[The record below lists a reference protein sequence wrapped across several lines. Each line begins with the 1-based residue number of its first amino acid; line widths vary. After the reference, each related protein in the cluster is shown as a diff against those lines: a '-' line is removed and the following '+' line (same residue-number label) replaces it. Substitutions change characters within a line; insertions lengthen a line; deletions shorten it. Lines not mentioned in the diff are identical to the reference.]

1 MILSFGI
8 DFFIIRYWKNRV
20 LGPIFHVEKPYF
32 CYIFTDL
39 ARIKKMNYDLKP
51 PFDSGYGKLIQSG
64 TRRLYHG
71 VLFYYR
77 SIGGFQMMALN
88 TDVVR
93 N

>member
-39 ARIKKMNYDLKP
+39 ARIKNINIDLKP
-51 PFDSGYGKLIQSG
+51 PFDGGYGKLMHSG
-64 TRRLYHG
+64 TRRLCHSAF
-71 VLFYYR
+71 FYYR
-77 SIGGFQMMALN
+77 SIDGFQMMALLPS
-88 TDVVR
+88 VII
-93 N
+93 